1 VDRASAFNFDFVK
14 KKVPAV
20 AGAFF
25 CAFTGVFGGGFGNVR
40 FFVWCFCGEVV
51 VDSWWMVVD

>member
-14 KKVPAV
+14 KKSRRWPGLFFVLLR
-20 AGAFF
+20 AFLR
-25 CAFTGVFGGGFGNVR
+25 VVLENVR